1 MTYYGKNIQINHYWE
16 GVSQSQKEVNCKT
29 EDLPT
34 VNTPYKEL
42 KCGVAECHK
51 LEDYKEFVSEAND
64 GVSSCV
70 RIDKNGKTMIG
81 QYERGNFNGVVLESG
96 EHNKI
101 IISKYVEGYQDDSF
115 LIIAN
120 TNNQT
125 IEFKYKNKEGNYCS
139 INYDAGDALNSL
151 VLTHRKENGEQIDSV
166 VVSNPQM
173 DSTTIVKKASDN
185 EDGKSCEEK
194 LNELIGLENVK
205 KMIKRLKALLVKNKT
220 ENAKPNLNMFFTG
233 NPGTGKTEVA
243 RLLAGILYDNG
254 IIKENKFIE
263 VDRSGLVGRYVGE
276 SEKNTDQI
284 IKNAL
289 GGVLFIDEAYS
300 LYTGWDDKDYGN
312 QVMDKLVKAM
322 EDNKGNICVI
332 FAGYKD
338 AMEKLYSMNQGLASR
353 INRKIDFPNYS
364 VDELKQIANKFLAD
378 NNYKIDD
385 DAMKEI
391 TEIMESRLS
400 DKNFANARDVR
411 NVLEAVYE
419 IQAERTSED
428 SNNRTISIE
437 DVQTYEEEAHVIKA
451 KKDDK
456 TKYFVNYNQIK
467 EICLNKTDFNFNEQ
481 YVQEASVNIKILD
494 KAFGNVVSE
503 GSGFFITPDGLIGTC
518 AHVIKDAKFIRI
530 VVNIFT
536 SKGKKITKTYNA
548 NIVGLDEK
556 TDCGLI
562 KIENPGEYE
571 FSYYPI
577 ENGDILPNAL
587 DEVVMGG
594 YPLGG
599 ERFEKIS
606 INIGRVQSYNK
617 DQALGDES
625 AFDKI
630 YVDLTGSAG
639 NSGSGVISKTSGR
652 CIGIYAGASLGYS
665 SNVQFKLNYSIPTKY
680 LWDLLKKCSEEEK
693 GE

>member
-1 MTYYGKNIQINHYWE
+1 MLCRRFKLTDEEFEELWKEIEKANFEIIPVYQAKVREMNDASEKIPFCYYVLICKTLGDEVDLAKYSKEECLELKPLIDKYLYSNLNKLEQDVVNAYYGLKDGNLLEDDQKSINSIGFIIDQYIDVKTSAFRKLKGRGLSKIVESYRKSNSIDEYRVTTVTSGSKDCYLFAPYSHGEQICGPAILQNKGESGSTDIGYISAPGQLGYSFTIYKQNGEDSCLIFYNKDKSPRPEIYFCKDYISIGLYYPSLGYHGNLYTFKQGKNIQINHYWE

-151 VLTHRKENGEQIDSV
+151 VLTYRKENGEQIDSV

-243 RLLAGILYDNG
+243 RLLAGIL
-254 IIKENKFIE
+254 
-263 VDRSGLVGRYVGE
+263 
-276 SEKNTDQI
+276 
-284 IKNAL
+284 
-289 GGVLFIDEAYS
+289 
-300 LYTGWDDKDYGN
+300 
-312 QVMDKLVKAM
+312 
-322 EDNKGNICVI
+322 
-332 FAGYKD
+332 
-338 AMEKLYSMNQGLASR
+338 
-353 INRKIDFPNYS
+353 
-364 VDELKQIANKFLAD
+364 
-378 NNYKIDD
+378 
-385 DAMKEI
+385 
-391 TEIMESRLS
+391 
-400 DKNFANARDVR
+400 
-411 NVLEAVYE
+411 
-419 IQAERTSED
+419 
-428 SNNRTISIE
+428 
-437 DVQTYEEEAHVIKA
+437 
-451 KKDDK
+451 
-456 TKYFVNYNQIK
+456 
-467 EICLNKTDFNFNEQ
+467 
-481 YVQEASVNIKILD
+481 
-494 KAFGNVVSE
+494 
-503 GSGFFITPDGLIGTC
+503 
-518 AHVIKDAKFIRI
+518 
-530 VVNIFT
+530 
-536 SKGKKITKTYNA
+536 
-548 NIVGLDEK
+548 
-556 TDCGLI
+556 
-562 KIENPGEYE
+562 
-571 FSYYPI
+571 
-577 ENGDILPNAL
+577 
-587 DEVVMGG
+587 
-594 YPLGG
+594 
-599 ERFEKIS
+599 
-606 INIGRVQSYNK
+606 
-617 DQALGDES
+617 
-625 AFDKI
+625 
-630 YVDLTGSAG
+630 
-639 NSGSGVISKTSGR
+639 
-652 CIGIYAGASLGYS
+652 
-665 SNVQFKLNYSIPTKY
+665 
-680 LWDLLKKCSEEEK
+680 
-693 GE
+693 